1 MRILI
6 VEDDSMLRESL
17 QEVLRRNGHVADSV
31 EDITHAETALQ
42 LHSFDLLLLDLGLP
56 DGDGISILSKL
67 RQRQDSL
74 LTLIITARDALSDR
88 VKGLKTGADDY
99 LSKPFETAELLARI
113 DALGRRNRPISNN
126 VRELGRLR
134 VELDAQRAWIGSEP
148 LDLPAREWA
157 VLNALIEHADRIVPK
172 ERLISM
178 VANWDDELS
187 SNALETYISRLRAKL
202 EPAGLKV
209 RTLRGLGYLL
219 SATTPTVR

>member
-6 VEDDSMLRESL
+6 VEDDIMLRESL
-17 QEVLRRNGHVADSV
+17 QEVLRRSGHVTDSV
-31 EDITHAETALQ
+31 DDIAHAETALQ
-42 LHSFDLLLLDLGLP
+42 MHSFDLLLLDLGLP
-56 DGDGISILSKL
+56 DGDGIAFLGKL
-67 RQRQDSL
+67 RQRNDSL

-99 LSKPFETAELLARI
+99 LGKPFETAELLARI
-113 DALGRRNRPISNN
+113 DALGRRNRPISSN
-126 VRELGRLR
+126 VRELGNLR
-134 VELDAQRAWIGSEP
+134 VEMNAQRAWIGTEP

-157 VLNALIEHADRIVPK
+157 VLNALIEHVDRIVPK

-187 SNALETYISRLRAKL
+187 TNALETYISRLRTKL

-219 SATTPTVR
+219 SATASGVR

>member
-31 EDITHAETALQ
+31 ENSSQAEIALQ

-113 DALGRRNRPISNN
+113 DALGRRNRPINHN
-126 VRELGRLR
+126 VRELGGLR
-134 VELDAQRAWIGSEP
+134 VEMNAQRAWVAGVPI
-148 LDLPAREWA
+148 DLPAREWA
-157 VLNALIEHADRIVPK
+157 VLIALLEHVDRIVPK

-219 SATTPTVR
+219 SATTPNPR